1 MAPVPVNDDHGPGR
15 GTEHI
20 RPLTRRWWLP
30 TVTEG
35 QRSVSRQPVL
45 NDLSDH
51 DLRMTRPWT
60 LCLLLSPTR
69 ERLRPQPDWGTVW
82 PNPPPASSGTTEPT
96 ASEMLLQK
104 GHQFVKLG
112 ARHGDCW
119 LVRIRIADGQST
131 GEHLSRLRS
140 DDFADGIAVFGPRDL
155 SAAIESFSTQ

>member
-1 MAPVPVNDDHGPGR
+1 M
-15 GTEHI
+15 
-20 RPLTRRWWLP
+20 
-30 TVTEG
+30 TEG

-51 DLRMTRPWT
+51 DLRMTRPGT
-60 LCLLLSPTR
+60 LCLQLCPAR
-69 ERLRPQPDWGTVW
+69 ERPDWGTVW

-104 GHQFVKLG
+104 GHQLVKLG

-119 LVRIRIADGQST
+119 LVWIRIADGQST

-155 SAAIESFSTQ
+155 SAAIDSFSTQ